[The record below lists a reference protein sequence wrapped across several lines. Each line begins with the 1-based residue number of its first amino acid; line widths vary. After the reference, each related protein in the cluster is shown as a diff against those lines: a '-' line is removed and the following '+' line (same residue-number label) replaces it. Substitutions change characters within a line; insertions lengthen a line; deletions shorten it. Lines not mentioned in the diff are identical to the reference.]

1 MDQDRQSATVAVAT
15 LHEPVAAA
23 DRTGDHLSLVLHVAA
38 RALAG
43 RCRPRL
49 ERLGLTFPQYL
60 VMLVLWDR
68 GPTTVGELGAFLQ
81 LDSGTLSPLLKRME
95 ASGLVDRRRRPD
107 DERRVE
113 VSATAAG
120 EALRGPAQEV
130 EAHLR
135 ATHPRSSLAYGALL
149 EALRDLAE
157 PEGTPSAGLR

>member
-15 LHEPVAAA
+15 LHESAA